1 MSWFS
6 KLFSAGVG
14 EVVEKVGKTVD
25 EFHLSGEEKQQFKLE
40 LQKALL
46 QRDSEIEQTIRKNLE
61 AKERILVA
69 ELQQGDN
76 YTKRARP
83 TVVYF
88 GLLMIALNYFLLPA
102 GLLLS
107 GNKDLLTLCKSS
119 SEENQ
124 SQKLEDCER
133 TTLFPLPEEFWVAW
147 GGIVA
152 TWAVGRSYEK
162 SNSSN
167 RFSRAVTGNR
177 QRGSLLDDDD
187 AVG

>member
-6 KLFSAGVG
+6 KLFAGGVG
-14 EVVEKVGKTVD
+14 EMVEKVGSTIDK
-25 EFHLSGEEKQQFKLE
+25 FHLSGEEKQAFRLE
-40 LQKALL
+40 LQKTLM
-46 QRDSEIEQTIRKNLE
+46 QRESDIEQTIRKNLE

-88 GLLMIALNYFLLPA
+88 GLIMIALNYFLLPA
-102 GLLLS
+102 ALLLTD
-107 GNKDLLTLCKSS
+107 NEDLLKHCSTSTNGDGVKT
-119 SEENQ
+119 EQ
-124 SQKLEDCER
+124 CER
-133 TTLFPLPEEFWVAW
+133 ETLFPLPEEFWVAW

-152 TWAVGRSYEK
+152 TWAVGRSFEK

-167 RFSRAVTGNR
+167 KLSRAITGNKK
-177 QRGSLLDDDD
+177 QTSLLDDDE

>member
-6 KLFSAGVG
+6 KLFAGGVG
-14 EVVEKVGKTVD
+14 TVVEQVGNTIDK
-25 EFHLSGEEKQQFKLE
+25 FHLSGEEKQQFKLE
-40 LQKALL
+40 LQQVLMA
-46 QRDSEIEQTIRKNLE
+46 RESEIEQTIRTNLE

-69 ELQQGDN
+69 ELQQGDS

-102 GLLLS
+102 VVMIS
-107 GNKDLLTLCKSS
+107 GNSD
-119 SEENQ
+119 
-124 SQKLEDCER
+124 KLENCDTKTRDDSVVEKSCER
-133 TTLFPLPEEFWVAW
+133 ETLFPLPQEFWVAW

-152 TWAVGRSYEK
+152 TWAVGRSFEK
-162 SNSSN
+162 SSASNSL
-167 RFSRAVTGNR
+167 SRAITGSR
-177 QRGSLLDDDD
+177 RRTSLLDEDK